1 MQNAEVTKKWNSCYM
16 NIKLLNILLQNQYL
30 TKNNVLICLIQ

>member
-1 MQNAEVTKKWNSCYM
+1 MQNAEVTKKWNSYDM